1 MESAV
6 ELPSSVHRTEL
17 LLFFALLQ
25 LSVIVLA
32 ARFFGNL
39 SARFGNSRAVGEIVA
54 GLVLGPSLF
63 GLLWPAGFAYV
74 FRSAPAEA
82 MGILSQVGLILLL
95 FQIGLEFDF
104 SHLRASPSW
113 RAVARIALLGEIFPF
128 LLGFAFGQFSAPM
141 IFPQG
146 NALGYS
152 LFCGTAFSITAVPVL
167 GRIMLELRLQRTRLG
182 AIVISAAAINDV
194 VGWLLLAMVSAL
206 AVAQFAAGQFAL
218 QAGLLVVYVAGCW
231 WLARPLLLRLIRRS
245 GTPEGPLPLDLL
257 GILLAVAFVSGMLT
271 YRIGIFAIFG
281 GFMIGVLLHDQRE
294 LAAAWRSK
302 VGSFVEVFFVPIFFT
317 YTGLRTEIGLL
328 GDWQMWGW
336 CLLLVALATL
346 GKFGGCYWAARWAG
360 LDAAEA
366 RAVGIMMNTRGLMEL
381 IVINVGYD
389 LGVLPRSVFTMLV
402 IMALLSTVVTTPAL
416 RRWLRARA
424 VEELKQGDAA
434 L

>member
-1 MESAV
+1 MENAG
-6 ELPSSVHRTEL
+6 ELQSSVHRTEL

-32 ARFFGNL
+32 ARLFGNL
-39 SARFGNSRAVGEIVA
+39 ALRLGNSRVVGEIIA
-54 GLVLGPSLF
+54 GLVLGPSLL
-63 GLLWPAGFAYV
+63 GVLWPAGFAFV
-74 FRSAPAEA
+74 FRSTPAEP
-82 MGILSQVGLILLL
+82 MTVLSQIGLILLL
-95 FQIGLEFDF
+95 FQIGLEFHF

-128 LLGFAFGQFSAPM
+128 LLGFAFGQFTAPM
-141 IFPQG
+141 IFPHG

-152 LFCGTAFSITAVPVL
+152 LFCGTAFSITAIPVL
-167 GRIMLELRLQRTRLG
+167 GRIMLELGLHRTRLG
-182 AIVISAAAINDV
+182 VIVISAAAINDV
-194 VGWLLLAMVSAL
+194 AGWLLLAMVSAL
-206 AVAQFAAGQFAL
+206 AVAQFSAGRFVL
-218 QAGLLVVYVAGCW
+218 QAALLVVYLAGCW
-231 WLARPLLLRLIRRS
+231 WLARPLLLRLIRRA
-245 GTPEGPLPLDLL
+245 GTPEAPLPLDLL

-271 YRIGIFAIFG
+271 YQIGIFAIFG

-328 GDWQMWGW
+328 DDWQMWGW
-336 CLLLVALATL
+336 CLLLIALATL

-366 RAVGIMMNTRGLMEL
+366 RGVGIMMNTRGLMEL

-402 IMALLSTVVTTPAL
+402 LMALVSTVVTTPAL
-416 RRWLRARA
+416 RRWLSARVVDA
-424 VEELKQGDAA
+424 PKQGDAA
-434 L
+434 R

>member
-6 ELPSSVHRTEL
+6 DLQSSVHRTEL
-17 LLFFALLQ
+17 LLFYTLLQ

-32 ARFFGNL
+32 ARLFGNL
-39 SARFGNSRAVGEIVA
+39 SVRLGNSRVVGEIVA
-54 GLVLGPSLF
+54 GLLLGPSLL
-63 GLLWPAGFAYV
+63 GLLWPAGFAFV
-74 FRSAPAEA
+74 FRSAPAEPVT
-82 MGILSQVGLILLL
+82 ILSQIGLILLL
-95 FQIGLEFDF
+95 FQIGLEFHF

-128 LLGFAFGQFSAPM
+128 LLGFAFGQFTAPI
-141 IFPQG
+141 IFPHG

-152 LFCGTAFSITAVPVL
+152 LFCGTAFSITAIPVL
-167 GRIMLELRLQRTRLG
+167 GRIMLELGLHRTRLG

-194 VGWLLLAMVSAL
+194 VGWLLLAIVSAL
-206 AVAQFAAGQFAL
+206 AVSQFSAGRFAL
-218 QAGLLVVYVAGCW
+218 QAGLLVVYVAACW
-231 WLARPLLLRLIRRS
+231 WLARPLLLKLARRS
-245 GTPEGPLPLDLL
+245 GARDNPLPLDLL
-257 GILLAVAFVSGMLT
+257 GILLAAAFVSGMIT
-271 YRIGIFAIFG
+271 YHIGIFAIFG
-281 GFMIGVLLHDQRE
+281 GFMLGVLLHDQRD
-294 LAAAWRSK
+294 LAAAWRDK

-360 LDAAEA
+360 LDATEA
-366 RAVGIMMNTRGLMEL
+366 RAVGVMMNTRGLMEL

-402 IMALLSTVVTTPAL
+402 IMALLSTVVTAPAL
-416 RRWLRARA
+416 RRWLRARVA
-424 VEELKQGDAA
+424 EGPKQGDVAR
-434 L
+434 

>member
-1 MESAV
+1 MENAN
-6 ELPSSVHRTEL
+6 ELQSSVHRTEL
-17 LLFFALLQ
+17 LVFFTLLQ
-25 LSVIVLA
+25 LTVIVLA
-32 ARFFGNL
+32 ARLFGNL
-39 SARFGNSRAVGEIVA
+39 SARFGNSRVVGEIVA

-63 GLLWPAGFAYV
+63 GLLWPAGFAFV
-74 FRSAPAEA
+74 FRSTPTEP
-82 MGILSQVGLILLL
+82 MTILSQIGLILLL

-104 SHLRASPSW
+104 SHLRVSPSW

-128 LLGFAFGQFSAPM
+128 LLGFAFGQFSAPI

-167 GRIMLELRLQRTRLG
+167 GRIMLELGLHRTRLG

-194 VGWLLLAMVSAL
+194 VGWLLLAIVSAL
-206 AVAQFAAGQFAL
+206 AVAQFSAGRFTFQAA
-218 QAGLLVVYVAGCW
+218 LVIVYVVACW

-245 GTPEGPLPLDLL
+245 GTPEAPLSLDLL
-257 GILLAVAFVSGMLT
+257 GILLAVAFVSGMIT
-271 YRIGIFAIFG
+271 YQIGIFAIFG

-302 VGSFVEVFFVPIFFT
+302 VGRFVEVFFVPIFFT

-360 LDAAEA
+360 LDSAQA
-366 RAVGIMMNTRGLMEL
+366 RAVGVMMNTRGLMEL

-402 IMALLSTVVTTPAL
+402 IMALVSTVVTTPAL

-424 VEELKQGDAA
+424 GEELNQGDIAR
-434 L
+434 